1 MRTFLILFFLFHS
14 VNLYSLEESLSPSKN
29 FEDSKYIPT
38 FETFTKGYDKTG
50 LYVLLIGGGLA
61 SLVQPDDLQIQTD
74 IKNGNSIS
82 NGVLKYGDFFGS
94 ALPGLAIAATQ
105 YQHDYK
111 YGKAHL
117 NAIALTGV
125 STYILKR
132 AFNKTRPSGGRHSMP
147 SGHTSTAFATAT
159 SLAYAYGYKWGIPAF
174 TIATLVAY
182 ERMVSDSHWP
192 SDVIAGATLGFFW
205 GRFTYKYE
213 LEVQPLIS
221 SNASG
226 VSVKYRF

>member
-82 NGVLKYGDFFGS
+82 NGVLKYGDFLDQPS
-94 ALPGLAIAATQ
+94 QDLQLLL
-105 YQHDYK
+105 
-111 YGKAHL
+111 L
-117 NAIALTGV
+117 NISMTINMEKLT
-125 STYILKR
+125 
-132 AFNKTRPSGGRHSMP
+132 
-147 SGHTSTAFATAT
+147 
-159 SLAYAYGYKWGIPAF
+159 
-174 TIATLVAY
+174 
-182 ERMVSDSHWP
+182 
-192 SDVIAGATLGFFW
+192 
-205 GRFTYKYE
+205 
-213 LEVQPLIS
+213 
-221 SNASG
+221 
-226 VSVKYRF
+226 